1 VKGEA
6 KDAAGNTGTD
16 SVTIKLDKTAP
27 SISGAVLSG
36 TMGNNGW
43 YVSEVGVRFTCS
55 DGLSG
60 LAACADEVTLTANG
74 ANQSVTRTATDNA
87 GNIGS
92 ATVSGISIDNEN
104 PTITDVNVA
113 GGFYKLGTAPAGTCT
128 ATDSFSGLLSC
139 KVVVSGGANGVG
151 TFNWT
156 ATATDKAG
164 NTSTQYGTHNVF
176 YRFDRFLQLI
186 NDTAH
191 RSVRRSAC
199 SRAEAPI
206 R

>member
-27 SISGAVLSG
+27 SISGAVVSG

-43 YVSEVGVRFTCS
+43 YVSEVGVPFTCS
-55 DGLSG
+55 DSLSG
-60 LAACADEVTLTANG
+60 LTACADDVTLTGNS

-104 PTITDVNVA
+104 PTITDVNA
-113 GGFYKLGTAPAGTCT
+113 GFYKLGTAPAPTCT

-139 KVVVSGGANGVG
+139 KVVVSGGTNPEWGRSTGRPPPPTRPA
-151 TFNWT
+151 TPARST
-156 ATATDKAG
+156 ALTMCSTA
-164 NTSTQYGTHNVF
+164 STGY
-176 YRFDRFLQLI
+176 
-186 NDTAH
+186 
-191 RSVRRSAC
+191 C
-199 SRAEAPI
+199 S
-206 R
+206 